1 MRDDIYITYCLSI
14 TEDKGQFIKYDG
26 RKNRQFREALLGV
39 YKELSKKGVVRF
51 VTVEDLQLD
60 GSFTNYYTLIGKYG
74 DRLEFERIK
83 EPHTPDIII
92 NRVKDKLYHHPALAA
107 ASWKIYNSPEVA
119 KYGNKIDSAFEL
131 GEYMPKTLIVKN
143 VKKQQK
149 DILEMLKENDRL
161 VFKPARDNGGRG
173 VRIIDDI
180 LDIEKDVTPFI
191 LQEFIETSQC
201 VKGLVIG
208 RHDVRIY
215 VIDSHMVM
223 MSIRRPLEG
232 EFLSNTSQG
241 GTINFFSV
249 DRIPKE
255 LRKIAE
261 SILDKMSD
269 KEYNYFISLDFFYDG
284 DKWLLVEVNDQPGMP
299 AEYQTAEAK
308 DIYKTFARS
317 VLGMTN
323 DN

>member
-131 GEYMPKTLIVKN
+131 GEYMPKTLIVKK
-143 VKKQQK
+143 V
-149 DILEMLKENDRL
+149 
-161 VFKPARDNGGRG
+161 
-173 VRIIDDI
+173 
-180 LDIEKDVTPFI
+180 
-191 LQEFIETSQC
+191 
-201 VKGLVIG
+201 
-208 RHDVRIY
+208 
-215 VIDSHMVM
+215 
-223 MSIRRPLEG
+223 
-232 EFLSNTSQG
+232 
-241 GTINFFSV
+241 
-249 DRIPKE
+249 
-255 LRKIAE
+255 
-261 SILDKMSD
+261 
-269 KEYNYFISLDFFYDG
+269 
-284 DKWLLVEVNDQPGMP
+284 
-299 AEYQTAEAK
+299 
-308 DIYKTFARS
+308 
-317 VLGMTN
+317 
-323 DN
+323 